1 MKKMNDTIWQLIGF
15 FGMLSLVSVG
25 GGNAVMPEI
34 QRFSV
39 LAQQWVTASD
49 FNALYAIA
57 QAAPGPSSM
66 IVALIGY
73 KAAGWAGAA
82 AAAAAMYIPSSL
94 ILFTAVRFLESFK
107 QSIWAPIFERAVA
120 PIGVGL
126 IFSSAFIVGGSM
138 QTGPAMVSLIIGTA
152 LIHWKLGWNPLLL
165 LLAGAIV
172 GSLGWI

>member
-1 MKKMNDTIWQLIGF
+1 MKLMSETLWQLIGF

-34 QRFSV
+34 HRFSV
-39 LAQQWVTASD
+39 LTQQWVTAAD

-94 ILFTAVRFLESFK
+94 IILTAVRFLESFRE
-107 QSIWAPIFERAVA
+107 SFWAPVFERAIA
-120 PIGVGL
+120 PLGVGL
-126 IFSSAFIVGGSM
+126 IFSSAYIVAGAM
-138 QTGPAMVSLIIGTA
+138 QTGAAMIILIAGTA

-165 LLAGAIV
+165 LLAGAIA
-172 GSLGWI
+172 GALGLT